1 MAVNET
7 SKIQDAWKI
16 LVLTIK
22 NAQDQYKFTTY
33 SFQHRRMTHNSRM
46 LCCQA
51 QTMEETNY
59 GNKSLMGAMLLMFI
73 LQKRK
78 LKC

>member
-1 MAVNET
+1 MVVNKT
-7 SKIQDAWKI
+7 QDAWKI
-16 LVLTIK
+16 QVLTIK
-22 NAQDQYKFTTY
+22 NTQDQYKFTTY
-33 SFQHRRMTHNSRM
+33 SFQHRRMTRNSRT
-46 LCCQA
+46 LCCQE

-59 GNKSLMGAMLLMFI
+59 GNKSLMGAMLLMLF